1 MNLDGAVA
9 IITGG
14 SRGIGAAVAQVLLHE
29 GALVYSL
36 SRTRGESVNE
46 LACEKN
52 FTWLETDLMEEQEL
66 TSRIQEI
73 LTKHEGVKILV
84 NNAGAVKDGLV
95 FRMTRSDWDA
105 VLALNLTATFLTC
118 KLVARDMVKRREGS
132 IINISS
138 VVGLTGNPGQTNYC
152 ASKAGVI
159 GFSKSLARE
168 VASRG
173 VRVNVV
179 APGYIETDMTASL
192 SENVRQTLTGMIP
205 LGRTGLPKE
214 VAEMVA
220 FLASDRSAYVTGQ
233 VLQVDGGLLM
243 G

>member
-14 SRGIGAAVAQVLLHE
+14 SRGIGGAVTQALLRE
-29 GALVYSL
+29 GAVVYSL
-36 SRTRGESVNE
+36 SRTKGDGVTE
-46 LACEKN
+46 LASETN
-52 FTWLETDLMEEQEL
+52 YTWLETDLAEEQEL
-66 TSRIQEI
+66 TARIQTI
-73 LTKHEGVKILV
+73 LTEHDGVKILV
-84 NNAGAVKDGLV
+84 NNAGITKDGLV

-192 SENVRQTLTGMIP
+192 SDNVRQTLTGMIP
-205 LGRTGLPKE
+205 LGRTGLPQE

-220 FLASDRSAYVTGQ
+220 FLASDRSEYVTGQ

-243 G
+243 

>member
-66 TSRIQEI
+66 NSRIQTI

-84 NNAGAVKDGLV
+84 NNAGVVKDGLV
-95 FRMTRSDWDA
+95 FRMKRSDWDA

-118 KLVARDMVKRREGS
+118 KLVARDMAKRREGS

-192 SENVRQTLTGMIP
+192 SDNVRQTLTGMIP

-243 G
+243 

>member
-66 TSRIQEI
+66 TSRVQTI

-84 NNAGAVKDGLV
+84 NNAGVVKDGLV
-95 FRMTRSDWDA
+95 FRMKRSDWDA

-118 KLVARDMVKRREGS
+118 KLVARDMAKRREGS

-138 VVGLTGNPGQTNYC
+138 VVGLTGYPGQTNYC

-243 G
+243 